1 MKIKEIAKD
10 LVLDLS
16 FNGLSIQSKDSTII
30 SGFTDIGILA
40 NGLLPIVNDKEKSL
54 TYLDIDTLELFHIN
68 DVDWISGLHFAGT
81 ALSYFNMDFR
91 TDANL
96 SNEGEQSFS
105 INGAYDGS
113 LDEINGVSVQSG
125 VKRVFD
131 EESQKF
137 NEVAISNITIPN
149 TSMKELLNVIKYHR
163 IVGKGKLSSTLNIA
177 APHFKSDDGGIYH
190 PQQFVLSGSKKYG
203 VMDIRTQK
211 LILPCDF
218 NEIKVLFKSADTEKG
233 IVSFT

>member
-10 LVLDLS
+10 WVLDLS

-105 INGAYDGS
+105 IKGAYD
-113 LDEINGVSVQSG
+113 
-125 VKRVFD
+125 
-131 EESQKF
+131 
-137 NEVAISNITIPN
+137 
-149 TSMKELLNVIKYHR
+149 
-163 IVGKGKLSSTLNIA
+163 
-177 APHFKSDDGGIYH
+177 
-190 PQQFVLSGSKKYG
+190 
-203 VMDIRTQK
+203 
-211 LILPCDF
+211 
-218 NEIKVLFKSADTEKG
+218 
-233 IVSFT
+233 

>member
-40 NGLLPIVNDKEKSL
+40 NGLLPIVNYKEKSL
-54 TYLDIDTLELFHIN
+54 TYLDTETLEIFSIK

-81 ALSYFNMDFR
+81 AISYFNMDFR
-91 TDANL
+91 TDPNL
-96 SNEGEQSFS
+96 SNDGEQSFS
-105 INGAYDGS
+105 IKGAYNGS
-113 LDEINGVSVQSG
+113 LDEIDGVSVQSE
-125 VKRVFD
+125 VNRVFD
-131 EESQKF
+131 EEGQKF
-137 NEVAISNITIPN
+137 NEVVVSKITIPN
-149 TSMKELLNVIKYHR
+149 TSMKELLNTIKYYR
-163 IVGKGKLSSTLNIA
+163 IVGKGTLASSLNIA
-177 APHFKSDDGGIYH
+177 AANFKSDDGGIYH
-190 PQQFVLSGSKKYG
+190 PEQFVLSGNKKYG

-211 LILPCDF
+211 LLVPCEF
-218 NEIKVLFKSADTEKG
+218 NEIKVLLTSADTEKG